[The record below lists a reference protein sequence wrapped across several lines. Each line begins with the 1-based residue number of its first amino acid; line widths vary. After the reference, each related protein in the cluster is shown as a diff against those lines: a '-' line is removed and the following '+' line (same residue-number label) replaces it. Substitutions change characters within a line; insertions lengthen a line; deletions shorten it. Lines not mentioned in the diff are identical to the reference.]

1 MAPKN
6 PVYGP
11 VEVVQDEGSAP
22 TEDDTVTA
30 TNDDDPDMP
39 ATAEVPP
46 RDVTAKSQPGDAS
59 KDRTRIV
66 WRNVVL
72 MAALHVISVYAFL
85 CLTWKCRPYTLL
97 FAVGM
102 SLCSGL
108 GITAGA
114 HRLWAH
120 RCYKAKLPLRLVLA
134 MFNCMAFQN
143 DIYEWSRD
151 HRVHHKY
158 SETDAD
164 PHNATRGFFFS
175 HVGWLLVRKHP
186 KVIEKGSRIDLRDL
200 IDDPVVRYQRKYYL
214 PLMTFFCFVMPTI
227 VPMYLWGESFWNAFC
242 VPTVLRYCFLLN
254 CTWMVNSAAHLWGS
268 QPYDRFINPAEN
280 RFVAFFAIGEGWH
293 NYHHTFPWDY
303 KAGEWGW
310 RINFTTI
317 FIDLMTAIGQV
328 SDRKI
333 VTKATISARKKRTGL
348 QVAAV
353 GCD

>member
-46 RDVTAKSQPGDAS
+46 RDVTAKSQPGDAF

-85 CLTWKCRPYTLL
+85 FLTWKCRPYTLL

-102 SLCSGL
+102 YVCSGL

-120 RCYKAKLPLRLVLA
+120 RCYKAKLPLRLLLA

-143 DIYEWSRD
+143 DIYDWSRD

-186 KVIEKGSRIDLRDL
+186 KVIEKGSRINLRDL

-214 PLMTFFCFVMPTI
+214 PLVTFFCFVMPTI

-268 QPYDRFINPAEN
+268 RPYDRFINPAEN
-280 RFVAFFAIGEGWH
+280 RFVASLAIGEGWH

-317 FIDLMTAIGQV
+317 FIDLMAAIGQV

-333 VTKATISARKKRTGL
+333 VPKATISARKKRTGS